1 MGWVLSKLWKKKST
15 LEELEALESKLEYLS
30 KSKTDTVAW
39 QKKVLGY
46 LVTYSIV
53 LYLIAAVIVYFK
65 FFPEARTRNDQIFL
79 LLPFLV
85 TPIIIFLLRKV
96 LSWWYHRKVGKGEQ
110 QLSKLRERKA
120 KILDEVMEKE
130 TYKVAKQ
137 ILDKYAPH
145 KIQSPPKSVILGAQ
159 GGSGV
164 RGGSEIR
171 RRPGPPDR
179 PPSRL
184 NSSLPVTSGQSQ
196 PTGQG
201 KQEPVPAVTG
211 GGPVALTGGGGPP
224 AGRGGGPPAGRG
236 GGPPVGRGGGP
247 PGIGRG
253 APGPPLPRPILPRE
267 RGYMDKF
274 VEYLVGDG
282 PANRFALICRQ
293 CQSHNGMALRDEFE
307 YIAYRCCYCYYWNP
321 ARKQRPVAPRLPDP
335 TTAAAMSS
343 AVSSSDSSDQSGP
356 ESANQS
362 RRNSVSGSANQSR
375 RNSVSGPVESGPA
388 SQSRRSSVSVVTT
401 AAEQPVTIGGDE
413 EDAPKEN
420 IVEDSKSEQIEDL
433 IEKVHTLDNNSG
445 GDSEDVDDLIIEKLN
460 SVEND
465 IPPLPGSGEVLSD
478 AELSE
483 GVNVIESGDGVVNE
497 SDNRMEVDS

>member
-1 MGWVLSKLWKKKST
+1 MGWVLSKLWRKKST
-15 LEELEALESKLEYLS
+15 LEKLEDLELKLENLS

-53 LYLIAAVIVYFK
+53 FYLIAAVVVYFK
-65 FFPEARTRNDQIFL
+65 FFPEARTRNEQLFL

-85 TPIIIFLLRKV
+85 TPVIIFLLRKG
-96 LSWWYHRKVGKGEQ
+96 LTWWYHRKVGKGEQ
-110 QLSKLRERKA
+110 QLVKLRERKA

-145 KIQSPPKSVILGAQ
+145 KAQSPPRQGLLGSQ

-171 RRPGPPDR
+171 RRPGPPSQ
-179 PPSRL
+179 PPARL
-184 NSSLPVTSGQSQ
+184 NASLPVTTVQPQ
-196 PTGQG
+196 PTSRPGQG
-201 KQEPVPAVTG
+201 ISGAIQGPTPA
-211 GGPVALTGGGGPP
+211 GPP
-224 AGRGGGPPAGRG
+224 
-236 GGPPVGRGGGP
+236 PPVGRGGGP
-247 PGIGRG
+247 PAIGRGAPVGPPGLGRG
-253 APGPPLPRPILPRE
+253 APGPPLPRPVLPRE

-282 PANRFALICRQ
+282 PTNRYALICRQ

-307 YIAYRCCYCYYWNP
+307 YIAFRCCYCYYWNP

-343 AVSSSDSSDQSGP
+343 AVSSSSDSSDQSGP
-356 ESANQS
+356 ESAEQS
-362 RRNSVSGSANQSR
+362 RRNSVT
-375 RNSVSGPVESGPA
+375 E
-388 SQSRRSSVSVVTT
+388 
-401 AAEQPVTIGGDE
+401 PVTIGGE
-413 EDAPKEN
+413 PNEN
-420 IVEDSKSEQIEDL
+420 VVQESSSGVEVEDL
-433 IEKVHTLDNNSG
+433 IEKVHALSDINSELEI
-445 GDSEDVDDLIIEKLN
+445 SETDIIIEKL
-460 SVEND
+460 
-465 IPPLPGSGEVLSD
+465 GSGDKEIVIESGSVKNEFVTELGSMENEIVTELGSAENEIVTELGEGQHSD

-483 GVNVIESGDGVVNE
+483 GVNVLEGGDDGIVNE